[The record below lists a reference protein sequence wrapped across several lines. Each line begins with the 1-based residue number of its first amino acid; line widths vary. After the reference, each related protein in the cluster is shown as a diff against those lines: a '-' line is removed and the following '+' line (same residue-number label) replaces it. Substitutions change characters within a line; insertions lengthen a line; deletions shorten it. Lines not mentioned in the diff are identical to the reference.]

1 MSPTQPTPTRIP
13 MLLAILLG
21 RCPRCRQGRV
31 FRGQIKMY
39 AACRVCGFRFG
50 REEGYYTGAM
60 YASYFLS
67 IGALT
72 VIGLLVWFVLG
83 SYLGL
88 GPLMLIATAVFLLFI
103 PTIFRYS
110 RIIWLYIDVAVDP
123 SQLKM
128 PD

>member
-1 MSPTQPTPTRIP
+1 MSTNKSTSTRP
-13 MLLAILLG
+13 FMLLAILLG
-21 RCPRCRQGRV
+21 RCPRCRRGRI
-31 FRGQIKMY
+31 FRGQIKMHN
-39 AACRVCGFRFG
+39 VCTQCSFRFG

-72 VIGLLVWFVLG
+72 VIGLLVWLLLG
-83 SYLGL
+83 KYLGQL
-88 GPLMLIATAVFLLFI
+88 PLMLIATALFLLFI

-110 RIIWLYIDVAVDP
+110 RIIWLYIDTAVDP

-128 PD
+128 SD